1 MWTAK
6 KGDERKKEFI
16 ETAIEMFKTKG
27 YEKTSINDIL
37 RAINVTKGAFYYYF
51 SSKEEL
57 LDAII
62 EYLTHEMQTL
72 IKVISDNEDLS
83 AVAKLEHIFCDSN
96 QLRKDNALIYRQLYE
111 LQRKDENAYVA
122 KKFMQNILN
131 TNVKYIQTIIDQGIE
146 EGIFNTTNPKEMAEL
161 YIRMTSL
168 CKEKIAEFIND
179 PAFEDD
185 REANIKK
192 INDLIIFYQ
201 NTIERVLGAS
211 NGTLDFLLDK

>member
-16 ETAIEMFKTKG
+16 ETAIELFQTKG
-27 YEKTSINDIL
+27 YERTSINDIL
-37 RAINVTKGAFYYYF
+37 KAINVTKGAFYYYF

-72 IKVISDNEDLS
+72 TKVISHNENLS
-83 AVAKLEHIFCDSN
+83 SVAKLENIFHDSN
-96 QLRKDNALIYRQLYE
+96 QLRKDNALMYRQLYD
-111 LQRKDENAYVA
+111 LQRKDENAYIA

-131 TNVKYIQTIIDQGIE
+131 TNVKYIQAIIEQGME
-146 EGIFNTTNPKEMAEL
+146 EGIFNMTNPKEMAEL

-168 CKEKIAEFIND
+168 CKEKIAEVITD
-179 PAFEDD
+179 PAFEEDCK
-185 REANIKK
+185 ANIKK

-201 NTIERVLGAS
+201 ITIERALGAS